1 MSVKHEQ
8 RFGVTMQWSPCAQG
22 SIQSINQ
29 SINLSMGSEC
39 VTTDFPKEETLS
51 DTDALYLRQAIRH
64 SHTARERGNRPFGA
78 LIVSKSGETLVEFY
92 NQTKEALDCTAH
104 AETGAIRIAS
114 LAHSRAVLMESTLY
128 ASGEPCVMCS
138 GAIFL
143 SGIRRVV
150 YALDAVRMRQMRGL
164 KEEYRDLAWS
174 IKEIYQA
181 SPHPIECIGPALID
195 EASEAHQGFW
205 QP

>member
-1 MSVKHEQ
+1 VKTDLPPEEH
-8 RFGVTMQWSPCAQG
+8 
-22 SIQSINQ
+22 
-29 SINLSMGSEC
+29 LSE
-39 VTTDFPKEETLS
+39 
-51 DTDALYLRQAIRH
+51 TDALYLRQAIAH
-64 SHTARERGNRPFGA
+64 SHTARASGNRPFGA
-78 LIVSKSGETLVEFY
+78 VIVAKSGEVLVEFY
-92 NQTKEALDCTAH
+92 NQSKQAQDCTAH

-114 LAHSRAVLMESTLY
+114 HEHSRSVLMEATLY

-150 YALDAVRMRQMRGL
+150 FGLDAVRMRQMRGL

-195 EASEAHQGFW
+195 EASESHIGFW

>member
-1 MSVKHEQ
+1 MTE
-8 RFGVTMQWSPCAQG
+8 
-22 SIQSINQ
+22 
-29 SINLSMGSEC
+29 
-39 VTTDFPKEETLS
+39 FPKEEVLTPADES
-51 DTDALYLRQAIRH
+51 HLRQAIRH

-78 LIVSKSGETLVEFY
+78 LIVAKSGEVLVEFY
-92 NQTKEALDCTAH
+92 NQTKEAQDCTAH

-114 LAHSRAVLMESTLY
+114 HTHSREVLMGATLY

-150 YALDAVRMRQMRGL
+150 YALDAKRMRQMRGL
-164 KEEYRDLAWS
+164 KEDYRDLEWS
-174 IKEIYQA
+174 VKEIYQA
-181 SPHPIECIGPALID
+181 SPHPIECIGPALVE
-195 EASEAHQGFW
+195 EARLAHQGFW